1 MQINR
6 SVRQALFAPE
16 VQIEPPEDFA
26 EYININ
32 PCLDTRLLALQAE
45 AYALT
50 ELDSATR
57 WPDKILL
64 HVNVM
69 GIPIGAEA
77 TVSRTDGNRS
87 IGVVPLY
94 SPESAYDR
102 EEAELIRIAMHKAL
116 EVTYAGSGSAMFLT
130 SDQHQELSIKAD
142 LIANNS
148 GKVLIPENNI
158 IYTKPFACQSATR
171 MEEKWRRD
179 ASFWALDFPL
189 FEGANGAPILASLH
203 AFGGIWHSELSP
215 AEMEQVYFQITN
227 NGGKTRVHPTK
238 TSSWQTDSIDPH
250 AKFSNVDGTGVV
262 CWDDISA
269 EQHLSLEQAVA
280 NGFARISIAGE
291 NGETCVYKS
300 SQILRSV
307 IDTKTF
313 DMYFLRTKEM

>member
-6 SVRQALFAPE
+6 SIRQALFAPE
-16 VQIEPPEDFA
+16 VQTEPPEDFV

-32 PCLDTRLLALQAE
+32 PCLDTRLFTSQAE
-45 AYALT
+45 ACALV
-50 ELDSATR
+50 ELGPSTK

-69 GIPIGAEA
+69 GIPIDAEA
-77 TVSRTDGNRS
+77 TVSRIDGNRS
-87 IGVVPLY
+87 IGMVPLY

-102 EEAELIRIAMHKAL
+102 EGTELIKIALYKAL
-116 EVTYAGSGSAMFLT
+116 EVTYAGNGSAMFLT
-130 SDQHQELSIKAD
+130 ADQHQELSIEAD

-148 GKVLIPENNI
+148 GKVLIPSNNI
-158 IYTKPFACQSATR
+158 IYTKPFAHQSATR
-171 MEEKWRRD
+171 VEEKWRRD

-262 CWDDISA
+262 CWDDVSD
-269 EQHLSLEQAVA
+269 EQHFSLEQAVA
-280 NGFARISIAGE
+280 NGFARISLAGE
-291 NGETCVYKS
+291 SGQTCMYKS

-313 DMYFLRTKEM
+313 DMYFLRMEEI